1 MIDDEDVFVVPPQVR
16 RAMYAW
22 RGATDGVAAP
32 PAPKAGAPSYDGK
45 WLRRSLGAAHSDPTI
60 VAAARGFQNGTVDVD
75 GAAGLIAG
83 FGSSDLHAFL
93 DQVRRDHGLV
103 FAVDAVIRSTTIVAH
118 GFWDRDFPDALR
130 REPAQHISRE
140 LQAYLPRLR
149 DALARCPQDEY
160 DAAVAALLACD
171 TGRAGRA
178 VAAFLAPDSEP
189 LVWAGLSLASGTDLL
204 PAWVF
209 RAEMLAEAPCAF
221 TDRLTGSTPAVLRT
235 AFVRFGPDVLD
246 YFRGVAAQTPFK
258 PIVALVIDL
267 AAHLPTDAAA
277 AFVIAEHARGTTA
290 LRTLVERFPRRT
302 LRLLVASD
310 RSLLARV
317 VTQHVERV
325 REVLDD
331 LAAADRVVVAQ
342 LLDGIRLVAEAAP
355 DVVPRVLVTPPW
367 TAPRGPLPVIEGLE
381 VADRPMQAGVVEV
394 DAQTLAYYSRAT
406 DVRVATQRELERV
419 LATGRVGWNLALV
432 VGHWSADELRAAL
445 PHLDIAVDQQ
455 GVYALEMAAQ
465 LAAHKVGVD
474 AYRFVVG
481 VARISTAGF
490 DPVLHFVGADLTA
503 VIVDWLHVK
512 GPRREL
518 ANRWLRRNG
527 RVAAQYLVPTVL
539 AADPTPRARA
549 LLALNVIAQHTDR
562 DLLLAAV
569 AAAFAPEVR
578 DAVAEILERG
588 PVALLPARV
597 PAAPGWVNLP
607 GLPQLLVADGGGAIP
622 PGPAT
627 SLITMLRLS
636 KPELACVGLQQVLG
650 EVDRSSV
657 AEFGR
662 ALLQQWLDAGAPSK
676 DGWVLEALGWIGDD
690 DTARGLA
697 PLIARWPGE
706 GQHKRAVTGLD
717 VLGAIGTE
725 QALLQLDR
733 IARRV
738 RFAAL
743 KERAQQRIRDIATQ
757 LGLST
762 EELSDRLVPD
772 LGLDATGTLV
782 LDFGAR
788 TFTVAFDENLRPG
801 LADATG
807 KPRKA
812 LPKPAAADDPELAA
826 AAAKQF
832 AALKKE
838 ARAAAGDQLERL
850 RTALRHQRRWTTGE
864 YRRYLVEHPLM
875 VHLTRRLVW
884 GVFPDADP
892 STAPSAT
899 FRLAEDRTCADAT
912 DTGTDVPEGAI
923 IGLVHPLQLDTD
935 TLAAWRSVFA
945 DYGIAQPFPQLARS
959 SEPIDPTVLG
969 SADLTLTTRGTL
981 GLTRHG
987 WERGGTYDGG
997 VETDMSYP
1005 YGAGSVT
1012 IGLEPGIASGDPEA
1026 LGELQIVTSVTV
1038 HPVDKVLPPVLIA
1051 ELAADLQEAR
1061 A

>member
-1 MIDDEDVFVVPPQVR
+1 MIDDEDVFVVPPRVR
-16 RAMYAW
+16 RGMYAW

-32 PAPKAGAPSYDGK
+32 PAPKAGALSYEGR
-45 WLRRSLGAAHSDPTI
+45 WLRRSLGAGHSDPTI
-60 VAAARGFQNGTVDVD
+60 VAAARAFQNGNGDVD
-75 GAAGLIAG
+75 GAAALIAG
-83 FGSSDLHAFL
+83 FGSNDLHAFL

-130 REPAQHISRE
+130 REPAQHITRE

-209 RAEMLAEAPCAF
+209 RADMLAEAPCAF
-221 TDRLTGSTPAVLRT
+221 TDRLTGTTPAVLRT

-246 YFRGVAAQTPFK
+246 YFRGVAAHTPLK

-277 AFVIAEHARGTTA
+277 EFVLAEHARGTTA
-290 LRTLVERFPRRT
+290 LRTLVERFPRRA

-310 RSLLARV
+310 RRLLARV
-317 VTQHVERV
+317 VSQYADRV
-325 REVLDD
+325 SEVLDD
-331 LAAADRVVVAQ
+331 LADADRGVVAQ
-342 LLDGIRLVAEAAP
+342 LLDGIQ
-355 DVVPRVLVTPPW
+355 VVPEVAPGAVPRALVTPPW
-367 TAPRGPLPVIEGLE
+367 AAPREPLPVIDGLD
-381 VADRPMQAGVVEV
+381 VPDRPEQIGAVEV
-394 DAQTLAYYSRAT
+394 DAQTLAHYGRTT
-406 DVRVATQRELERV
+406 DVRVGTQRELERV
-419 LATGRVGWNLALV
+419 LATGRVGWDLALV
-432 VGHWSADELRAAL
+432 VGQWSADELRAAL

-455 GVYALEMAAQ
+455 GTHSLEMAAQ
-465 LAAHKVGVD
+465 LAAHKVGLD
-474 AYRFVVG
+474 AYPFVVG

-490 DPVLHFVGADLTA
+490 DPVMHFVGADLTD

-512 GPRREL
+512 GPRRDL

-527 RVAAQYLVPTVL
+527 RAAAQYLVPTVL
-539 AADPTPRARA
+539 AGDPTPRARA

-562 DLLLAAV
+562 DALLAAV
-569 AAAFAPEVR
+569 APAFAPEVR
-578 DAVAEILERG
+578 DAVADVLDRG
-588 PVALLPARV
+588 PVALIPTRLPAV
-597 PAAPGWVNLP
+597 PAWANPP
-607 GLPQLLVADGGGAIP
+607 ALPQLLVAGGAGAIP
-622 PGPAT
+622 PELA
-627 SLITMLRLS
+627 SALITMLRLS
-636 KPELACVGLQQVLG
+636 KPELACAGLRQVLG
-650 EVDRSSV
+650 ELDRGSV

-690 DTARGLA
+690 DTARRLGA
-697 PLIARWPGE
+697 LIARWPGE

-743 KERAQQRIRDIATQ
+743 KERAQQRIRDVATE

-772 LGLDATGTLV
+772 LGLDGTGTLV
-782 LDFGAR
+782 LDFGPR
-788 TFTVAFDENLRPG
+788 TFTVAFDETLRPV
-801 LADATG
+801 LTDATG

-812 LPKPAAADDPELAA
+812 LPKPTATDDPELAA
-826 AAAKQF
+826 AAAKRF
-832 AALKKE
+832 TALKKD
-838 ARAAAGDQLERL
+838 ARAAAGDQLDRL
-850 RTALRHQRRWTTGE
+850 RTALRHQRRWTTGDH
-864 YRRYLVEHPLM
+864 RRHLVDHPLM
-875 VHLTRRLVW
+875 VHVTRRLVW
-884 GVFPDADP
+884 GVYPDADP
-892 STAPSAT
+892 ATAPSAT
-899 FRLAEDRTCADAT
+899 FRVAEDRTYADAT
-912 DTGTDVPEGAI
+912 DTRTDLPEDAM
-923 IGLVHPLQLDTD
+923 IGLVHPLQLDPAA
-935 TLAAWRSVFA
+935 LEAWRAVFA
-945 DYGIAQPFPQLARS
+945 DYAIVQPFPQLARS
-959 SEPIDPTVLG
+959 SEPIDPAALSGTGL
-969 SADLTLTTRGTL
+969 ALTTRGAL

-987 WERGGTYDGG
+987 WQRGGTYDGG

-1005 YGAGSVT
+1005 YGAVTVT
-1012 IGLEPGIASGDPEA
+1012 IGLDPGIASGDPEA
-1026 LGELQIVTSVTV
+1026 LGEQQIVTSVSV
-1038 HPVDKVLPPVLIA
+1038 HPSDTALPPVLLA